1 MPNLIYPPLIEFT
14 RGGIAESVHCGAIA
28 IVDVLGNIIASY
40 GNPESTIFMRSSA
53 KPLQV
58 LPFVQAG
65 GIEHFGLELED
76 LALMCGSHSGTPDH
90 TRVASRIQQ
99 KISCSENDLLCGV
112 HKPFHRPSAEALRL
126 SGQSPTPN
134 HHNCSGKHSGMLA
147 YARLTNHRIDDY
159 IDLEH
164 PIQQNIIRT
173 LGEMGQCQREEI
185 IIGIDGCSVPNF
197 AVPLHKAALSYAKLC
212 DPGQFSTDRIL
223 ACRKI
228 TIAMTSHPFMVGGPD
243 RFDTR
248 VMEVGGDKIIS
259 KAGAEG
265 YQAMGLLTDAL
276 RPGSPALGIAIKIAD
291 GDISDRARSIVALEV
306 LRQLGAFT
314 PDQLSQ
320 LSEYDFKPIYNSR
333 SIEVGEI
340 RPYFA
345 LDIKI

>member
-1 MPNLIYPPLIEFT
+1 MPDQRYPPLIEFT
-14 RGGIAESVHCGAIA
+14 RGGIVESIHYGAIA

-40 GNPESTIFMRSSA
+40 GNPESTVFMRSAA
-53 KPLQV
+53 KPLQA

-65 GIEHFGLELED
+65 GIAHFNLELED

-99 KISCSENDLLCGV
+99 KIGCSENDLLCGV
-112 HKPFHRPSAEALRL
+112 HNPFHRPSSDALKL

-147 YARLTNHRIDDY
+147 HARLKQYDIEDY
-159 IDLEH
+159 INLQH
-164 PIQQNIIRT
+164 PIQQSIVTT
-173 LGEMGQCQREEI
+173 LGEMCQCLREEI
-185 IIGIDGCSVPNF
+185 ITGIDGCSVPNF
-197 AVPLHKAALSYAKLC
+197 ALPLHKAAMGYAKLC
-212 DPGQFSTDRIL
+212 DPGQFSPDRLL

-228 TIAMTSHPFMVGGPD
+228 TAAMTSHPFMVGGPD

-248 VMEVGGDKIIS
+248 IMEVGGDKIIS
-259 KAGAEG
+259 KVGAEG
-265 YQAMGLLTDAL
+265 YQAIGLLTDAL

-291 GDISDRARSIVALEV
+291 GDIANRARSIVALEV

-320 LSEYDFKPIYNSR
+320 LSEYDFKPIVNSR

>member
-1 MPNLIYPPLIEFT
+1 MLNQKYLPLIEIT
-14 RGGIAESVHCGAIA
+14 RGGIVESVHYGAIA

-40 GNPESTIFMRSSA
+40 GNLDSATFMRSSA
-53 KPLQV
+53 KPFQV

-90 TRVASRIQQ
+90 TRVASSIQQ
-99 KISCSENDLLCGV
+99 KIGCSEKDLLCGV
-112 HKPFHRPSAEALRL
+112 HTPFHRPSADSLRL
-126 SGQSPTPN
+126 SGQTPTPN

-147 YARLTNHRIDDY
+147 FARLNNDDIGNY
-159 IDLEH
+159 IDLDH
-164 PIQQNIIRT
+164 PVQQNIIKT
-173 LGEMGQCQREEI
+173 LGEKCQCQQEEI

-197 AVPLHKAALSYAKLC
+197 AVPLHKAALGYAKLC
-212 DPGQFSTDRIL
+212 DPGQFSPNRIH

-228 TIAMTSHPFMVGGPD
+228 TTAMTSHPFMVAGPD

-265 YQAMGLLTDAL
+265 FQALGLITDAL
-276 RPGSPALGIAIKIAD
+276 HPGSPALGIAIKIAD
-291 GDISDRARSIVALEV
+291 GDIYNRARPVVALEV

-320 LSEYDFKPIYNSR
+320 LSEYDFRPIHNNR
-333 SIEVGEI
+333 DIEVGEI
-340 RPYFA
+340 RPYFV
-345 LDIKI
+345 LDIKL